1 MSLEAD
7 ARAVAERAG
16 TLSAKRDRIARR
28 ILGAEKARVSAYRD
42 VFMQDGEL
50 SPAALIVLDDLSRF
64 GRVGRDM
71 SLSDENLL
79 RRQAT
84 VRATIQHIL
93 SSFDLDPR
101 RLARLVRQLS
111 DRSTPPS
118 ERHSLATGE
127 DT

>member
-28 ILGAEKARVSAYRD
+28 ILGIENARVAAYRETFLRD
-42 VFMQDGEL
+42 DEL
-50 SPAALIVLDDLSRF
+50 TPAALIILDDLSRF

-84 VRATIQHIL
+84 VRAAIQHIL
-93 SSFDLDPR
+93 SSFELDPR

-111 DRSTPPS
+111 DRATPPS

-127 DT
+127 QP